1 MSSFLKKVLIYY
13 ILIGGLVFVQIVK
26 VKSSKESSTDVQFV
40 YQAF

>member
-13 ILIGGLVFVQIVK
+13 ILIGGLVFVEIVK
-26 VKSSKESSTDVQFV
+26 IKSSKASSTDVQFV